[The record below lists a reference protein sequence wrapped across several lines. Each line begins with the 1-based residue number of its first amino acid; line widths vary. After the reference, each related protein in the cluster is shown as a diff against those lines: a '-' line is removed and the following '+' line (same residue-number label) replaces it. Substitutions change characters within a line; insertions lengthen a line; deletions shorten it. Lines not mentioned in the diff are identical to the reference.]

1 MKKIITAKTFGSAL
15 AAILAGSVAGTTIFA
30 YDGNY
35 DYLFTYDNDS
45 VSADTDADGAVDT
58 ASYSIDGTVITIAGA
73 GTYVVTGSSE
83 DGSITVEKNS
93 DGVTLIF
100 ENLTLTSAEEGT
112 VTVGKNSDTEIV
124 IEGENTLTNTNED
137 GAVIKIKSGASV
149 TVTGTGELTADASE
163 GKNGIKGASEA
174 TLTIGEDESDSF
186 TLTVSAANNGVAS
199 DGSVVVNGGT
209 VNIISD
215 GDGLKSSPDE
225 DDTASEGTVT
235 VNNGTINI
243 ESAEDGV
250 QADGGFTMNGGT
262 LNIVAGGGAANASN
276 LDEDTSAKGIKSDSY
291 ILIADG
297 DITIDSA
304 DDGIHLNGTTG
315 DEAITI
321 TNGSI
326 TIASGDDG
334 IHSDYTLNIGTEG
347 SDEGPDINIT
357 NSVEGL
363 EGATVNL
370 YSGTGTVRSS
380 DDGINAANS
389 DLTDYNYQMNISG
402 GVWYINADGDGL
414 DSNGD
419 INVSGGE
426 TTVFGAAD
434 NGNAALDVGD
444 NNNKLNI
451 TGGSIAGIGMSGM
464 SIVPSSGTYVQ
475 FGSSGMGGG
484 MGGQPGQPGQMS
496 GAMGGS
502 GQQTASGLSISA
514 GAAIEIKDSDGNT
527 VFSATAV
534 KSADSIVFASDE
546 LESGKS
552 YTLYINGSSAATVS
566 ASEGN
571 GSTGAM
577 GGGMGG
583 QQGTMPTAP
592 TGQTG
597 QQQGTMPT
605 APTGEAGQQQGTMPT
620 APTGEA
626 GQQQGTMPTAPTG
639 QTGQQQGTMP
649 TAPTGEAGQQQGT
662 MPTAPTGEAGQ
673 QQGTM
678 PTAPAGQSIQQNV
691 PAPSYIGTDR
701 YSTAETYASVP
712 GYGTVYSSDS
722 APVITS
728 VSESYAAAALLDHL
742 AKNGGKA
749 DFAEIEALFDKI
761 GYIYRGECYIAAGDN
776 LVTWYGWSE
785 SAVNMLNRLIVSEKV
800 RIAADESGE
809 AAVPEEV
816 SGIPEADGFGNY
828 TELHRISAVIELC
841 S

>member
-389 DLTDYNYQMNISG
+389 DLTDYSYQMNISG

-434 NGNAALDVGD
+434 NGNAAIDVGD